1 MTDPT
6 CATPTCLTDRQV
18 KEAVLTTKMNSII
31 GLCLVAVGLLS
42 YSVFWQAPTI
52 RAEMAKEINRL
63 DTADREMKSG
73 FEEANRAMRAD
84 FERLCDRV
92 SALELKE

>member
-1 MTDPT
+1 MPEQT
-6 CATPTCLTDRQV
+6 CLTPTCLTDRQV

-63 DTADREMKSG
+63 DTADRDIK
-73 FEEANRAMRAD
+73 AD
-84 FERLCDRV
+84 FERLSLRV
-92 SALELKE
+92 TALEEK

>member
-6 CATPTCLTDRQV
+6 CSAPNCLADRQV
-18 KEAVLTTKMNSII
+18 NEAVLTTKMNIAIALSV
-31 GLCLVAVGLLS
+31 LAVGLLS

-63 DTADREMKSG
+63 DGVDRETKS
-73 FEEANRAMRAD
+73 D
-84 FERLCDRV
+84 IDHLKQRV
-92 SALELKE
+92 AALEKQ

>member
-1 MTDPT
+1 MTQEDT
-6 CATPTCLTDRQV
+6 SCSTPSCLTARQV

-52 RAEMAKEINRL
+52 RSEMAKEINRL
-63 DTADREMKSG
+63 DTADREVK
-73 FEEANRAMRAD
+73 AD
-84 FERLCDRV
+84 FERLADRV
-92 SALELKE
+92 SALEEKD